1 VARQLTKLTAS
12 ADMAVRVLPAGAS
25 GRDSGLMPRMVGT
38 AISVVSAYKI
48 FKSIFLRRKS

>member
-1 VARQLTKLTAS
+1 
-12 ADMAVRVLPAGAS
+12 
-25 GRDSGLMPRMVGT
+25 MVGT